1 MKNGKEN
8 ALLLFLSLSGKREK
22 GIFPQAPQHHPDF
35 GMSSYSRAS
44 DLTLAK
50 VGLQCGIVEWF
61 FTT

>member
-35 GMSSYSRAS
+35 RAS